1 MFDVIN
7 ALSHKGARLANGNTV
22 HAYTHAERTTDN
34 KRRYGYQIVLSSAIG
49 EEIIITEQWGYKDAD
64 KAEQDASERLAELTA
79 ILNH

>member
-34 KRRYGYQIVLSSAIG
+34 KRRYGYQIVINSQAG
-49 EEIIITEQWGYKDAD
+49 EEIIITEQWGYEDAEQ
-64 KAEQDASERLAELTA
+64 AEQDAGKRLDELTEL
-79 ILNH
+79 LNH